1 MPPKFTREGEEA
13 VRKSESSMAEDGQA
27 FPEHKMHSYLP

>member
-13 VRKSESSMAEDGQA
+13 VRKSEFGVAEDGQA